1 MWDVVIC
8 DSDEF
13 FVHFLR
19 KRIEEFYEE
28 RDFEVKVRSYS
39 NGHRFMD
46 ALEKEDEPMDLI
58 FLNTKL
64 SDMSGFVVAE
74 LIRLAD
80 ERKRG
85 VLIFLGEDGTD
96 VFQSFLYQPFW
107 YIKKNE
113 WFKELDKALQQ
124 LWKIDLRERSLRVRN
139 NRVSSY
145 VRVAEIVFIES
156 DGHYLRFHCVDGD
169 YRFRSSMKYYEER
182 LMCYYFVHP
191 SKSYLINCAYV
202 DRFEDKVIMKD
213 GSMIPCSKSK
223 KAEAQKMRERY
234 VHEIKGC
241 L

>member
-80 ERKRG
+80 EEFEFKT
-85 VLIFLGEDGTD
+85 TD
-96 VFQSFLYQPFW
+96 S
-107 YIKKNE
+107 
-113 WFKELDKALQQ
+113 
-124 LWKIDLRERSLRVRN
+124 
-139 NRVSSY
+139 
-145 VRVAEIVFIES
+145 
-156 DGHYLRFHCVDGD
+156 
-169 YRFRSSMKYYEER
+169 
-182 LMCYYFVHP
+182 
-191 SKSYLINCAYV
+191 
-202 DRFEDKVIMKD
+202 
-213 GSMIPCSKSK
+213 
-223 KAEAQKMRERY
+223 
-234 VHEIKGC
+234 
-241 L
+241 